1 MHLFPTICV
10 ISLCISE
17 ILGFSMGGLNFRMSA
32 LCRVP
37 NALDGDSCSDGAV
50 VSSSTSSTLSRAVC
64 IPRSRSRILPL
75 SMTRPGNSQ
84 QIVSPFDDS
93 RGTDS
98 SSSTSE
104 NESEIDW
111 DAFQPLSLTLENV
124 ELVLDE
130 MRPFLIADGG
140 NVTVTEI
147 DGNAVRLELQ
157 GACGTCPSSATT
169 MKMGLERKLKA
180 RIPSIT
186 EVTEK
191 KKAPEGKGKELNRA
205 NLETV
210 LDTIRPFLSIAGG
223 EVHVHS
229 FSASSSSSPS
239 AIVLKMGGPAAYLHS
254 VKAEIVQRIR
264 TYFQQYRL
272 GIEWAD

>member
-1 MHLFPTICV
+1 
-10 ISLCISE
+10 
-17 ILGFSMGGLNFRMSA
+17 

-93 RGTDS
+93 RGTDSSSSTSENEDSHSTSENEGTDS